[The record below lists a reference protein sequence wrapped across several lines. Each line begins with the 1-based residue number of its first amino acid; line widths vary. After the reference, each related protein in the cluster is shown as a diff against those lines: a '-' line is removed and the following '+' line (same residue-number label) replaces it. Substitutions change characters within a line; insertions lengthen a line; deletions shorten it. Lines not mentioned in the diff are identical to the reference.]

1 MTVRSVEFIGAIGA
15 AGQGVPESLPQVA
28 IAGRSNVGK
37 SSLINRLVLRKSIAR
52 VSGTPGKTREINFY
66 KVNDRFILTDL
77 PGYGYAR
84 APEKERK
91 RWAGLIDGYLQRGED
106 LLGVILL
113 IDSRRGI
120 MDSDRQL
127 MGYLSDLELPTLY
140 VLTKVDKL
148 NRAQRKAVVLAVR
161 EELKAPEDQ
170 VLGTSARTGEGIE
183 SLVETVFALVDSVN
197 EVNEVNEANE
207 ANEEEES

>member
-1 MTVRSVEFIGAIGA
+1 MSADDSQRSAIVLAVEFIGAIGA
-15 AGQGVPESLPQVA
+15 PGQEVPEALPQVA

-37 SSLINRLVLRKSIAR
+37 SSLVNRLVLRKSIAR

-91 RWAGLIDGYLQRGED
+91 RWARLINDYLESGNQ

-113 IDSRRGI
+113 LDSRRGI
-120 MDSDRQL
+120 MDIDRQL
-127 MGYLSDLELPTLY
+127 ISYLSELGLPALY
-140 VLTKVDKL
+140 VLTKIDKL
-148 NRAQRKAVVLAVR
+148 NRAGRTRAVNEVR
-161 EELKAPEDQ
+161 EELDAPADQ
-170 VLGTSARTGEGIE
+170 VLGTSARTGEGVDQLI
-183 SLVETVFALVDSVN
+183 ETVFALVNSATEEDS
-197 EVNEVNEANE
+197 
-207 ANEEEES
+207 

>member
-1 MTVRSVEFIGAIGA
+1 M
-15 AGQGVPESLPQVA
+15 
-28 IAGRSNVGK
+28 
-37 SSLINRLVLRKSIAR
+37 LRKSIAR

-148 NRAQRKAVVLAVR
+148 NRAQRKTAVLAVR

-183 SLVETVFALVDSVN
+183 SLVETVFALVDS
-197 EVNEVNEANE
+197 

>member
-1 MTVRSVEFIGAIGA
+1 MTVHSVEFIGAIGA
-15 AGQGVPESLPQVA
+15 PGQGVPEPLPQVA

-66 KVNDRFILTDL
+66 KVNDRFILADL

-84 APEKERK
+84 APEKERT
-91 RWAGLIDGYLQRGED
+91 RWARLINGYLKRGED

-113 IDSRRGI
+113 IDARRGI

-127 MGYLSDLELPTLY
+127 MTYLADLELPTLY
-140 VLTKVDKL
+140 VLTKIDKL
-148 NRAQRKAVVLAVR
+148 NRAQRKKAAEAVR
-161 EELKAPEDQ
+161 DELEAPEDQ

-183 SLVETVFALVDSVN
+183 SLVETVFALVDSATQ
-197 EVNEVNEANE
+197 EEA
-207 ANEEEES
+207 

>member
-127 MGYLSDLELPTLY
+127 MGYLSDLDLPTLY

-148 NRAQRKAVVLAVR
+148 NRTQRKAAVLAVR

-183 SLVETVFALVDSVN
+183 SLVETVFALVDSA
-197 EVNEVNEANE
+197 NEANE